1 MKKIS
6 LFIVLVFFLV
16 FSVRTVEA
24 AAFNFSDWDA
34 LLKKYTYDTTKENVH
49 LISVKYIFL
58 KNDKQYKYLISKL
71 EKFPVSS
78 LESYNEKLSF
88 WINVYNIMAVKMIA
102 DHYPVESIK
111 DIGSWLTPVWEN
123 IAGVIGGKA
132 YSLNDIEHGI
142 LRKMGDPHIHAA
154 IVCASVSCPDLRAK
168 SYKPDE
174 LNAQLDYQMERLL
187 ANEAKGFFVNK
198 TESAIY
204 ISQIFKWFKKDFQ
217 KHGGVLTCIEKHAPI
232 EARQY
237 LKYVEKGGYSIKYF
251 DFNWNLNE

>member
-1 MKKIS
+1 MRKIS
-6 LFIVLVFFLV
+6 FFIVLAFFLV
-16 FSVRTVEA
+16 FSIRTAEA
-24 AAFNFSDWDA
+24 AFFDFSDWDA

-49 LISVKYIFL
+49 LTSVKYIFL
-58 KNDKQYKYLISKL
+58 KNDKQFKDLISKL
-71 EKFPVSS
+71 EKFSVSN

-88 WINVYNIMAVKMIA
+88 WINVYNIMAVKIIA
-102 DHYPVESIK
+102 DHYPVKSIK
-111 DIGSWLTPVWEN
+111 NIGGWLTPVWN
-123 IAGVIGGKA
+123 KNAGIVGGKA
-132 YSLNDIEHGI
+132 YSLNDIEHRI

-154 IVCASVSCPDLRAK
+154 IVCASVSCPNLATK

-187 ANEAKGFFVNK
+187 ANEAKGFFVHQ

-232 EARQY
+232 EAMQY
-237 LKYVEKGGYSIKYF
+237 LKYVEKGSYSIKYF
-251 DFNWNLNE
+251 NFNWNLNE

>member
-1 MKKIS
+1 MRKIS
-6 LFIVLVFFLV
+6 FFIVVAFFLV
-16 FSVRTVEA
+16 FSFRTVEA
-24 AAFNFSDWDA
+24 AFFDFSDWDA

-49 LISVKYIFL
+49 LTSVKYIFL
-58 KNDKQYKYLISKL
+58 KNDKQFKDLISKL

-88 WINVYNIMAVKMIA
+88 WINVYNIMAVKIIA
-102 DHYPVESIK
+102 DHYPVKSIK
-111 DIGSWLTPVWEN
+111 NIGGWLTPVWN
-123 IAGVIGGKA
+123 KNAGIVGGKA
-132 YSLNDIEHGI
+132 YSLNDIEHRI

-154 IVCASVSCPDLRAK
+154 IVCASVSCPNLATK

-174 LNAQLDYQMERLL
+174 LNSQLDYQMERLL

>member
-49 LISVKYIFL
+49 LTSVKYIFL
-58 KNDKQYKYLISKL
+58 KNDKQFKDLISKL

-88 WINVYNIMAVKMIA
+88 WINVYNIMVIKIIA
-102 DHYPVESIK
+102 DNYPVKSIM

-123 IAGVIGGKA
+123 IAGVIGGKT
-132 YSLNDIEHGI
+132 YSLHDIEHGI

-154 IVCASVSCPDLRAK
+154 IVCASVSCPDLAKK

-174 LNAQLDYQMERLL
+174 LNSQLDYQMERLL
-187 ANEAKGFFVNK
+187 ANEAKGFFVHQ

-204 ISQIFKWFKKDFQ
+204 ISQIFNWFKKDFQ
-217 KHGGVLTCIEKHAPI
+217 KHGGVLTCIKKHAPI

-237 LKYVEKGGYSIKYF
+237 LKYVEKGSYSIKYF

>member
-1 MKKIS
+1 MRKIS
-6 LFIVLVFFLV
+6 FFIVVAFFLV
-16 FSVRTVEA
+16 FSFRTVEA
-24 AAFNFSDWDA
+24 AFFDFSDWDA

-49 LISVKYIFL
+49 LTSVKYIFL
-58 KNDKQYKYLISKL
+58 KNDKQFKDLISKL

-88 WINVYNIMAVKMIA
+88 WINVYNIMAVKIIA
-102 DHYPVESIK
+102 DHYPVKSIK
-111 DIGSWLTPVWEN
+111 NIGGWLTPVWN
-123 IAGVIGGKA
+123 KNAGIVGGKA
-132 YSLNDIEHGI
+132 YSLNDIEHRI

-154 IVCASVSCPDLRAK
+154 IVCASVSCPNLATK

-174 LNAQLDYQMERLL
+174 LNSQLDYQMERLL
-187 ANEAKGFFVNK
+187 ANEAKGFFVHQ

-204 ISQIFKWFKKDFQ
+204 ISQIFNWFKKDFQ
-217 KHGGVLTCIEKHAPI
+217 KHGGVLTCIKKHAPI

-237 LKYVEKGGYSIKYF
+237 LKYVEKGSYSIKYF